1 MHDFLG
7 YTILSLNFFF
17 LFKFLLG
24 RIHAIPIAIGR
35 FLSIDSFCM
44 MMYCTILLYE
54 SLRVL
59 SFDILVWK
67 ILILILPRMQL
78 MYQSV
83 TG

>member
-1 MHDFLG
+1 MHNFLG
-7 YTILSLNFFF
+7 YTILSLFFYI
-17 LFKFLLG
+17 LKFLLG

-44 MMYCTILLYE
+44 MMYCTVRLYQ

-59 SFDILVWK
+59 SFHILVWK

-78 MYQSV
+78 IYQSV